1 MNARRKATFDP
12 SRLDDLDDVLD
23 APPAPP
29 APRAEPSPPVAAPA
43 PMASSADVRAA
54 RGPRRLPGDA
64 LASASTRPGRASQ
77 QRAGGEDPRAVKG
90 WSDRSG
96 RTVAVRIPP
105 TLYSDVNHDL
115 LAGRERP
122 SYGQLVVWACEDNRE
137 AVVEA
142 IRAARPL
149 AGSRRPRGHRMAA
162 PDVQITLRMTCSTRR
177 RQAGHQDR
185 GRGRRLARGPETPE
199 RRLRSILPTR

>member
-1 MNARRKATFDP
+1 MNARRKAAFDP

-96 RTVAVRIPP
+96 RTVAVQCRTDSANALQRRQPRFAGWSRTALLRPVGGLGVRGQSGGRCRGHPGCTPLSRVETPAGSPDGRAGCADHATHDMFNPKTASRSPGPRSRSPP
-105 TLYSDVNHDL
+105 C
-115 LAGRERP
+115 ERP
-122 SYGQLVVWACEDNRE
+122 
-137 AVVEA
+137 
-142 IRAARPL
+142 
-149 AGSRRPRGHRMAA
+149 
-162 PDVQITLRMTCSTRR
+162 
-177 RQAGHQDR
+177 
-185 GRGRRLARGPETPE
+185 
-199 RRLRSILPTR
+199 